1 MIGGIGYFHS
11 QLKAT
16 YEIIKNF
23 RFLYPL
29 GSLVMINDAGKQEIQ
44 EIAKTFQAIYHP
56 YTKNLTTGNDV
67 DDIQVMIEWIERFF
81 KAIEYVKEDYFI
93 ILEDDVL
100 IIKEIDESKI
110 QGDMFG
116 YNPKALLPEK
126 VTEYLK
132 QYNTN
137 IKDARIWYGGCGGCI
152 FKTQTFKNIA
162 KENWKLEL
170 LTYAELSKR
179 HHKNEQSWYFN
190 DCCLSFLCWRYG
202 GVIHQNIE
210 WGDCNTA
217 ETAQK
222 FKDEKL
228 TIAHQYR
235 EHFNKP
241 YQNGN
246 ITVL

>member
-1 MIGGIGYFHS
+1 MIGGLGYFHS

-29 GSLVMINDAGKQEIQ
+29 GSLVMINDAGKE
-44 EIAKTFQAIYHP
+44 ELKSIAGMFQADYHP

-67 DDIQVMIEWIERFF
+67 DDIQVMVEWMERFF
-81 KAIEYVKEDYFI
+81 KAIKLIKEEYCI

-100 IIKEIDESKI
+100 IIREIDESKI
-110 QGDMFG
+110 KGDMFG
-116 YNPKALLPEK
+116 YNPKALLPNK

-132 QYNTN
+132 KYNSAIQT
-137 IKDARIWYGGCGGCI
+137 DRIWYGGCGGCI
-152 FKTQTFKNIA
+152 IKTETFKKIA
-162 KENWKLEL
+162 DEDWKQEL

-179 HHKNEQSWYFN
+179 NSKNEQSWYFN

-202 GVIHQNIE
+202 GVIHQNEE

-217 ETAQK
+217 ETVQK
-222 FKDEKL
+222 FKEERL

-246 ITVL
+246 IMVL